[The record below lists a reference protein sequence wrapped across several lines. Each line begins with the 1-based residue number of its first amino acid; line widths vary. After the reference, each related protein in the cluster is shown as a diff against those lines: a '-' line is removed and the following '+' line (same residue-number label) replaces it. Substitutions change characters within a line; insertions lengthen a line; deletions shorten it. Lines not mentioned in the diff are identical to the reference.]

1 MDRCTRRSRRVYY
14 NSYTRGGSHRTSLYA
29 PCIADNLVGTSY
41 AQGVVPSSVV
51 LVVAGKQCNRLSD
64 YCWSSRG
71 RLSTLNFRQMPPDN
85 QQKSY
90 FADARSRLLILP

>member
-14 NSYTRGGSHRTSLYA
+14 NSYTRGGSHRISLSA

-51 LVVAGKQCNRLSD
+51 LAVAGKQCNRLND
-64 YCWSSRG
+64 YCWSSQD
-71 RLSTLNFRQMPPDN
+71 RLSTLNFRQMLPGT
-85 QQKSY
+85 QKSY